1 MIFAQRYV
9 PALCVLFLAMTAT
22 TPAQAHGGMEVL
34 LFLGVVA
41 LTILVVGSV
50 AGFFLFYMVIHFTWW
65 RIRVRAG
72 NKEDVNVIIV
82 ALLSVICVVA
92 ADAAVITWYLDD
104 MQAKSAAETSRLN
117 SLQDRQDLEVPPPE
131 NILPPR
137 PGDAEHMQELLA
149 SGPHDYLSAFELGK
163 RYRRGF
169 GVAQDFAEAY
179 YWLSICALQP
189 PEGHG
194 HKKGAEAGRKDSRE
208 RLTPE
213 QSAAVDARIA
223 EWQKN
228 NPP

>member
-1 MIFAQRYV
+1 MIFAQRHV
-9 PALCVLFLAMTAT
+9 PALCVLFLAMIAT
-22 TPAQAHGGMEVL
+22 TPAQAHGGVEVL

-92 ADAAVITWYLDD
+92 TDAAAITWYIKD
-104 MQAKSAAETSRLN
+104 MQAKSAEQMSKMHTAN
-117 SLQDRQDLEVPPPE
+117 DVQDLLVPLPE
-131 NILPPR
+131 NIRPPR
-137 PGDAEHMQELLA
+137 PEDAQIIQRLLA
-149 SGPHDYLSAFELGK
+149 AAPHDYTSAFELGR
-163 RYRRGF
+163 RYRRGQ

-179 YWLSICALQP
+179 YWLSLCALQP
-189 PEGHG
+189 PEGHE
-194 HKKGAEAGRKDSRE
+194 HKNGAQFGRNDSRE

-213 QSAAVDARIA
+213 QVATVDARIA
-223 EWQKN
+223 EWKKN